1 MVDEGKLHQLIGQL
15 LSDLGGA
22 SSVAMVRIGDALGF
36 YRTLHAKGR

>member
-1 MVDEGKLHQLIGQL
+1 MVDEGKLQQLIGQL

-36 YRTLHAKGR
+36 YGPSMPRGR